1 MNSQLSLLSGNS
13 DKPVFTVSEIT
24 RQIRLTLDRT
34 FGAITV
40 EGEISNFKH
49 HSSGHLYFALKDAN
63 ATLSAV
69 IWRSRAEFLKT
80 MPQDGMKV
88 SATGRLS
95 VYDARGSYQLDI
107 TSLRPVGEGELQAA
121 FDRLKRRLFEEGLF
135 NEEHKKEI
143 PGYASCV
150 GIVTSP
156 TGAAIHDILKVL
168 YRRFP
173 SVEAVLRPVKV
184 QGPGA
189 SADIAEAIR
198 EFNEWGKAD
207 VLIVGRGGG
216 SLEDLWA
223 FNEESVARAIFAS
236 RIPVISAVGHE
247 IDFTIADLVADLRAA
262 TPSAAAELAV
272 PERESLLETI
282 RNNWYF
288 IDQNML
294 NLLDYYTTRIHH
306 LLKSYSFNR
315 PVDLLRQ
322 YSQRVDDLERHLNVS
337 VVHRVSMLKAQ
348 SNSLRNQ
355 LTALDPSSVL
365 RRGYAIVRK
374 KGEVVSSR
382 KRLTGGDDVTIT
394 LHDGSVAAEVR

>member
-1 MNSQLSLLSGNS
+1 MKSQLSLLSDNTS
-13 DKPVFTVSEIT
+13 RPVFTVSEIT
-24 RQIRLTLDRT
+24 RRIRQTIERT
-34 FGAITV
+34 FGSLTV

-49 HSSGHLYFALKDAN
+49 HTSGHMYFALKDSS

-69 IWRSRAEFLKT
+69 IWRSRAQFLKT

-95 VYDARGSYQLDI
+95 VYDARGTYQLDV

-121 FDRLKRRLFEEGLF
+121 FERLKKRLFEEGLF
-135 NEEHKKEI
+135 DEGRKREVPE
-143 PGYASCV
+143 YASCV

-156 TGAAIHDILKVL
+156 TGAAIQDILNVL
-168 YRRFP
+168 WRRFP
-173 SVEAVLRPVKV
+173 CVEAVLRPVKV
-184 QGPGA
+184 QGIGA
-189 SADIAEAIR
+189 AEDIATAIE
-198 EFNEWGKAD
+198 EFNTWGKAD

-223 FNEESVARAIFAS
+223 FNEEVVARALYSS
-236 RIPVISAVGHE
+236 RTPVISAVGHE
-247 IDFTIADLVADLRAA
+247 IDFTIADLVADVRAA

-272 PERESLLETI
+272 PDREALLETI

-288 IDQNML
+288 IDQNMR
-294 NLLDYYTTRIHH
+294 NLLEYQSARIHH

-322 YSQRVDDLERHLNVS
+322 YSQRVDDLDRQLNS
-337 VVHRVSMLKAQ
+337 SLTHRVSMLKVQ
-348 SNSLRNQ
+348 SDSLRNQ
-355 LTALDPSSVL
+355 LTALDPTSVL

-374 KGEVVSSR
+374 EGKVASSR
-382 KRLTGGDDVTIT
+382 TMLSPGDDVTIT
-394 LHDGSVAAEVR
+394 LHDGTTAAEVR